1 MLVVCVGVIDKPSWR
16 LDLVHTI
23 SQRVLAAGRSRPL
36 EALVWF
42 SEPNTHEKDRVLRV
56 GAVGLTPSRTGPI
69 LTNLWS

>member
-36 EALVWF
+36 EAL
-42 SEPNTHEKDRVLRV
+42 SCGSRSLIRMR
-56 GAVGLTPSRTGPI
+56 RTG
-69 LTNLWS
+69 SFE